1 MARTRDELLG
11 FLREQVDHL
20 EASNELYDSGRL
32 SEAKRMALAVRI
44 LLHHTAPRYTS
55 HALINQ
61 LGLENTLTWV
71 DTAGLPD
78 PTNLLSTPGL
88 TRFKITAGDTSDPE
102 YEAKLGDYPPTPIR
116 TRGGPRLPRG
126 SRVPFDEWWTNTV
139 IKDAAGTE
147 YSRRKL
153 VLALSNKEGGA
164 HVDPVAD
171 ADYDA
176 LAKSNSLG
184 WSVEVGEED
193 PRPMAQNPVFP
204 SMRQIS
210 YEVLESIR
218 QQRDRIK

>member
-1 MARTRDELLG
+1 M
-11 FLREQVDHL
+11 
-20 EASNELYDSGRL
+20 
-32 SEAKRMALAVRI
+32 
-44 LLHHTAPRYTS
+44 
-55 HALINQ
+55 
-61 LGLENTLTWV
+61 
-71 DTAGLPD
+71 
-78 PTNLLSTPGL
+78 
-88 TRFKITAGDTSDPE
+88 
-102 YEAKLGDYPPTPIR
+102 
-116 TRGGPRLPRG
+116 
-126 SRVPFDEWWTNTV
+126 PFDEWWTNTV